1 MFISGREEK
10 LIKRKRM
17 NLCSQIPTD
26 PFYHHLANFSACV
39 QDEGVAKPF
48 LTQSQISTGEVPF
61 DVVIILYGAPM
72 VRGSIIKYKLQMED
86 MFLKLVY
93 NNLIHLI

>member
-17 NLCSQIPTD
+17 NLCSQNPTD
-26 PFYHHLANFSACV
+26 PFYHHLGNFSACV
-39 QDEGVAKPF
+39 QDEGVAEPF

-61 DVVIILYGAPM
+61 DVVIILYGTPM
-72 VRGSIIKYKLQMED
+72 VRGSVIKYKLQMED
-86 MFLKLVY
+86 MFLKLY
-93 NNLIHLI
+93 RIS